1 MKSVRLNRKDKNEV
15 ERERRLIL
23 EKMGDGLYHWNVT
36 LETRN
41 LPENRNID
49 DFARLV

>member
-1 MKSVRLNRKDKNEV
+1 M
-15 ERERRLIL
+15 L
-23 EKMGDGLYHWNVT
+23 EKMGGGLYHWNVT

-49 DFARLV
+49 DFEVLLLGWFRTA